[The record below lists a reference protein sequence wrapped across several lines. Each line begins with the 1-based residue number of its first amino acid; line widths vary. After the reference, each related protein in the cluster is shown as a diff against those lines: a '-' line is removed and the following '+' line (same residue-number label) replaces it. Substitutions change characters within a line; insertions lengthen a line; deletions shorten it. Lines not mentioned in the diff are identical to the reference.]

1 MLLDQD
7 CHDAAPTHPSLI
19 DLEFSDEETD
29 GTDGKDG
36 VDTTIDCSSCLTN
49 NEDESGMLHKRNYV
63 QVCAF
68 CM

>member
-19 DLEFSDEETD
+19 DLEFSDETD

-36 VDTTIDCSSCLTN
+36 VDTTIDCSN

>member
-29 GTDGKDG
+29 GTDGKMEL
-36 VDTTIDCSSCLTN
+36 IQL
-49 NEDESGMLHKRNYV
+49 
-63 QVCAF
+63 
-68 CM
+68 